1 MAEIEDGLAT
11 LGQRVQRKTR
21 AVPPPRHARVP
32 AIDPQPSETTD
43 QPAPGA
49 PGAPAGESGV
59 VGLPPAQAPGVPMP
73 AAAEQAPTVRTPR
86 PARPPASAPPA
97 VEPLGWLPSAS
108 EPKKSVTMQL
118 RVSLAQRLE
127 DLVVDLRRKHGLRTS
142 QVELVELLVSTLPAN
157 PDLALAARVRD
168 FQTRAPR

>member
-1 MAEIEDGLAT
+1 MADIEDGLAT

-32 AIDPQPSETTD
+32 TIGT
-43 QPAPGA
+43 QPADPTALPAAGA
-49 PGAPAGESGV
+49 DATAGESGDAE
-59 VGLPPAQAPGVPMP
+59 LSAQAPTAPMP
-73 AAAEQAPTVRTPR
+73 ALAAAEEVPTTRTAR
-86 PARPPASAPPA
+86 SARPPASGVAA
-97 VEPLGWLPSAS
+97 LEPLSWPPTAG

-142 QVELVELLVSTLPAN
+142 QVELVELLVSTLPGD
-157 PDLALAARVRD
+157 PDPAFTARVRD
-168 FQTRAPR
+168 FQSRAPR

>member
-1 MAEIEDGLAT
+1 MAEIEDGLAA

-32 AIDPQPSETTD
+32 AIGPQPSDTTD
-43 QPAPGA
+43 QPAPLGPDA
-49 PGAPAGESGV
+49 TPGESGGV
-59 VGLPPAQAPGVPMP
+59 DLPAQAPAAPIPVPADEAP
-73 AAAEQAPTVRTPR
+73 AVRTPR
-86 PARPPASAPPA
+86 PARPPASGPPA

-157 PDLALAARVRD
+157 PDLALAARVRE

>member
-1 MAEIEDGLAT
+1 MAEIEDGLAA

-32 AIDPQPSETTD
+32 TIGPHPSETTD
-43 QPAPGA
+43 QPAP
-49 PGAPAGESGV
+49 PGSDATAGESG
-59 VGLPPAQAPGVPMP
+59 GAELPAQTP
-73 AAAEQAPTVRTPR
+73 AAAMPGPPEEAPTIRTPR
-86 PARPPASAPPA
+86 PARPPVSGLPA
-97 VEPLGWLPSAS
+97 LDPLGWPPSAS